1 MTLGYF
7 QLCLDPGEKKR
18 NLKSL
23 GTGASRWAKSARDSA
38 NQVVNS
44 DSGRRVKSVGGATFK
59 GAQDVS
65 TRIGQGM
72 RGIASQS
79 RRSTKERVDTM
90 RQIARWDAVTPGDV
104 MPMLKSSLMT
114 SADLNAGAKRRLA
127 SRLGPVLGTLSR
139 KGMSTQA
146 QAFATVQSLLASE
159 EASTAVNGW
168 IQGLVS
174 GTPTIYD
181 RAMDATYNATHIGG
195 GLHRM
200 FDGSHTIPGAF
211 QTVRDASPDDSIFE
225 EAAGYLQALARDATT
240 PMGLPLV
247 NWDQDAFYGLAD
259 SLGTF
264 GIPRDWLI
272 DMVNYDAAELAGASI
287 GIVAVALNW
296 NNEDV
301 EEFSKLVG
309 GMGFS
314 AAVGANPLL
323 LIVTVVALARA
334 FHTARKSGDWK
345 EFTDG
350 LAKGGICTGA
360 VLLTTSVV
368 GGPAVVVLLTGIC
381 VGIVANRATANVSVV
396 EIGQFVI
403 GQVTSTTTTTKS
415 ALESASRRS

>member
-1 MTLGYF
+1 M
-7 QLCLDPGEKKR
+7 
-18 NLKSL
+18 
-23 GTGASRWAKSARDSA
+23 
-38 NQVVNS
+38 
-44 DSGRRVKSVGGATFK
+44 SGDTVK
-59 GAQDVS
+59 GAQDVAA
-65 TRIGQGM
+65 RIGQGTPE
-72 RGIASQS
+72 IAS
-79 RRSTKERVDTM
+79 RYRMPAKERVDTM
-90 RQIARWDAVTPGDV
+90 RHIARWDSVTPSDV
-104 MPMLKSSLMT
+104 KLILKSSLMT
-114 SADLNAGAKRRLA
+114 SADLGAGAKSRLA
-127 SRLGPVLGTLSR
+127 ARLGPVLGTLSK
-139 KGMSTQA
+139 KGMSAQA
-146 QAFATVQSLLASE
+146 QAFATVQSLLANA

-168 IQGLVS
+168 IQSLVS

-181 RAMDATYNATHIGG
+181 RAMDATYNATHISG

-211 QTVRDASPDDSIFE
+211 RAVRDASPDDSILQ
-225 EAAGYLQALARDATT
+225 EAAGYLQAMVRDAST

-247 NWDQDAFYGLAD
+247 NWDQDTFYGLAD
-259 SLGTF
+259 SLGTY
-264 GIPRDWLI
+264 GVPRDWLI

-296 NNEDV
+296 NNGDV

-360 VLLTTSVV
+360 VLLTTSLVE
-368 GGPAVVVLLTGIC
+368 GPAVVVLLTGIC
-381 VGIVANRATANVSVV
+381 VGIAANRATANVSVV
-396 EIGQFVI
+396 EIGQFVV
-403 GQVTSTTTTTKS
+403 GQVTSATITTKS
-415 ALESASRRS
+415 AIHSASAGL

>member
-1 MTLGYF
+1 
-7 QLCLDPGEKKR
+7 
-18 NLKSL
+18 
-23 GTGASRWAKSARDSA
+23 
-38 NQVVNS
+38 
-44 DSGRRVKSVGGATFK
+44 
-59 GAQDVS
+59 
-65 TRIGQGM
+65 
-72 RGIASQS
+72 
-79 RRSTKERVDTM
+79 
-90 RQIARWDAVTPGDV
+90 
-104 MPMLKSSLMT
+104 
-114 SADLNAGAKRRLA
+114 
-127 SRLGPVLGTLSR
+127 
-139 KGMSTQA
+139 MSTQA
-146 QAFATVQSLLASE
+146 QAFATVQNLLANA
-159 EASTAVNGW
+159 EASSAVNGW
-168 IQGLVS
+168 IQSLVS

-200 FDGSHTIPGAF
+200 FDGGHTIPGAF
-211 QTVRDASPDDSIFE
+211 RAVRDASPDDGIFE

-247 NWDQDAFYGLAD
+247 NWDQDTFNGLAD

-309 GMGFS
+309 GMGLS
-314 AAVGANPLL
+314 AVVGANPLL
-323 LIVTVVALARA
+323 LMVTVVALARA

-381 VGIVANRATANVSVV
+381 VGVAANRATANMSVV

-403 GQVTSTTTTTKS
+403 SQVANATTTTVN
-415 ALESASRRS
+415 AGESASSRL